1 MTSPVCQ
8 NYHKDCEAAV
18 NKQINLEL
26 YSSSV
31 HISMKPEQDEWGNGL
46 EAMQRALQME
56 KDVNQSLLDLHK
68 LSSGHTDP
76 HLCDFL
82 ERHYLDEQVKMIKKL
97 GDHIPNLKRLGAP
110 ENGLGEDCE
119 DAVNKQI
126 NLELY
131 SSYVYLSMSSYF
143 DRDDV
148 ALRHFAEFFKEQ
160 SHEEREHAEKLMEFQ
175 NKCGGRVLLQD
186 IKKPEQDEWGNGLE
200 AMQRALQMEKDV
212 NQSLL
217 DLHKLSSGHNDPHLC
232 DFLERHYLD
241 EQVKMIKK
249 LGDHITNLKR
259 LGAPENGLGEY
270 LFDRLSLA

>member
-1 MTSPVCQ
+1 MASQVRQ

-26 YSSSV
+26 YSS
-31 HISMKPEQDEWGNGL
+31 
-46 EAMQRALQME
+46 
-56 KDVNQSLLDLHK
+56 
-68 LSSGHTDP
+68 
-76 HLCDFL
+76 
-82 ERHYLDEQVKMIKKL
+82 
-97 GDHIPNLKRLGAP
+97 
-110 ENGLGEDCE
+110 
-119 DAVNKQI
+119 
-126 NLELY
+126 
-131 SSYVYLSMSSYF
+131 YVYLSMFSFF
-143 DRDDV
+143 DRDAV

-160 SHEEREHAEKLMEFQ
+160 SHEEREHAEKLMAFQ
-175 NKCGGRVLLQD
+175 NKRGGRVHLQD

-217 DLHKLSSGHNDPHLC
+217 DLHKLASGNTDPHLC

-259 LGAPENGLGEY
+259 LGAPENGMGEY
-270 LFDRLSLA
+270 LFDRLTLGESD